1 MPKNY
6 FIVDNITDADINSR
20 YLRILNDNIKY
31 FPQEIILGQPES
43 YDIQIMCGEKVFSAI
58 YKTGSKDHNS
68 RSGRII
74 FDKKIFNE
82 LAIRSGDKL
91 QFEVI
96 IPNRIYR
103 YTHLQE

>member
-6 FIVDNITDADINSR
+6 FIVDNITDADINSC
-20 YLRILNDNIKY
+20 YLRILKDNIEY

-43 YDIQIMCGEKVFSAI
+43 YDIQIIYGEEIFSAV
-58 YKTGSKDHNS
+58 YETGSQDHES

-74 FDKKIFNE
+74 FDKKSFSE

-91 QFEVI
+91 QFEVV
-96 IPNRIYR
+96 IPNRCYR
-103 YTHLQE
+103 YTHLQD